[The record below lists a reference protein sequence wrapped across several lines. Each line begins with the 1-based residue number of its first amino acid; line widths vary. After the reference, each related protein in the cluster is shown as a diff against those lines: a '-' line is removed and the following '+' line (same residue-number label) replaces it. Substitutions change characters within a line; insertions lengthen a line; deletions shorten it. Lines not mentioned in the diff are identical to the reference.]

1 MRARTG
7 PGSGVGD
14 GVSPAGGVGVAVVVS
29 PGSAVDSGVA
39 ARAPGSVVQ
48 RYKRHRAAEA
58 LGCGGPLSQ
67 RSVNPSSPPVR
78 TFVPSGE
85 KATDNT

>member
-1 MRARTG
+1 MRSRI
-7 PGSGVGD
+7 GSGVGD

-29 PGSAVDSGVA
+29 PGSGVDVGVA
-39 ARAPGSVVQ
+39 ARAPGSLLQ

-67 RSVNPSSPPVR
+67 RSVNPSPPLVS
-78 TFVPSGE
+78 TFDPSG
-85 KATDNT
+85 